1 MHKNPF
7 WEFHKYHHSAE
18 EFNLITSTRSHFIE
32 KGFLTIFDAFLFIIF
47 GLPAEYYIGMAFTR
61 EFYATLSHSGLN
73 WNLGWIGKYILI
85 SPAAHR
91 IHHSK
96 ADEHFNKNFGS
107 FFIWWDLMFG
117 TYHYTKESIEIGVE
131 NSKFNGSNFWKD
143 MIMGISL
150 FFDASLLNSRKNY
163 E

>member
-1 MHKNPF
+1 M
-7 WEFHKYHHSAE
+7 
-18 EFNLITSTRSHFIE
+18 
-32 KGFLTIFDAFLFIIF
+32 AFL
-47 GLPAEYYIGMAFTR
+47 R

-150 FFDASLLNSRKNY
+150 FFEASLLNSRKNY